1 MNLKEQT
8 YVSVLAECG
17 NITKAADRLYI
28 SQPALSIYINNL
40 EKSLGTKLF
49 ERAGKRF
56 VLTPAGEL
64 YVEKAR
70 KMLELKNNFEE
81 TVLKA
86 KGPVI
91 VDFWAPWCGPCKMI
105 APILD
110 EIAPEFAGKAK
121 IVKIN
126 VDDNQLVAGQFG
138 VRSIPTLLLF
148 KNGQLVATQVGA
160 LPKNQL
166 AAFIN
171 QHL

>member
-8 YVSVLAECG
+8 YVCVLAECG

-70 KMLELKNNFEE
+70 KMLELKKEFDEAMAEIRDNKEGEN
-81 TVLKA
+81 TGRSA
-86 KGPVI
+86 A
-91 VDFWAPWCGPCKMI
+91 AP
-105 APILD
+105 
-110 EIAPEFAGKAK
+110 
-121 IVKIN
+121 
-126 VDDNQLVAGQFG
+126 
-138 VRSIPTLLLF
+138 
-148 KNGQLVATQVGA
+148 
-160 LPKNQL
+160 
-166 AAFIN
+166 
-171 QHL
+171 

>member
-8 YVSVLAECG
+8 YVCVLAECG

-70 KMLELKNNFEE
+70 KMLELKKEF
-81 TVLKA
+81 
-86 KGPVI
+86 
-91 VDFWAPWCGPCKMI
+91 
-105 APILD
+105 D
-110 EIAPEFAGKAK
+110 EAMAEIR
-121 IVKIN
+121 
-126 VDDNQLVAGQFG
+126 DNKRG
-138 VRSIPTLLLF
+138 
-148 KNGQLVATQVGA
+148 KNG
-160 LPKNQL
+160 
-166 AAFIN
+166 
-171 QHL
+171 

>member
-8 YVSVLAECG
+8 YVCVLAECG

-70 KMLELKNNFEE
+70 KMLELKKES
-81 TVLKA
+81 TR
-86 KGPVI
+86 
-91 VDFWAPWCGPCKMI
+91 PWLRYGI
-105 APILD
+105 TRG
-110 EIAPEFAGKAK
+110 GKYGSECSCA
-121 IVKIN
+121 VKHGSFPRFSLN
-126 VDDNQLVAGQFG
+126 LPPN
-138 VRSIPTLLLF
+138 IP
-148 KNGQLVATQVGA
+148 A
-160 LPKNQL
+160 LRW
-166 AAFIN
+166 
-171 QHL
+171 